1 LRIRSGHAPLV
12 ARASRSSAISTA
24 RRLRHGVRHV
34 PQATLPVTVSASSQR
49 LRPSA
54 PPRAATIVGLCAIVG
69 ALGVGGIPTTADAQ
83 SVSQRANA
91 VALATES
98 RPVEIELRSA
108 ARVLAPG
115 DTATLAIRLRP
126 EPGWH
131 AYWRHAGD
139 VGSSPSVE
147 WRLPE
152 GYTAGPLRWPT
163 PELIS
168 SPPLASYGYERE
180 VHMLS
185 AVHVPRTARVGS
197 TATLAATVT
206 WVVCKE
212 ECFADDVELALTLP
226 VGAASEADTAA
237 ARAIMAEEARVP
249 SRVADW
255 EFLSAVDS
263 GAIVLRVR
271 PPNGSGLLAGGDT
284 GRVRFFVDSAG
295 VIEHGAPA
303 VVRVDGD
310 ALELRLVR
318 SQYAGGTPTRLT
330 GVLALAGRG
339 NGDEGLAVE
348 VDAPVVGLAQLAST
362 GRRARESGTGD
373 AALDSGGWLAL
384 ATAGLL
390 ALLGG
395 TLLNLM
401 PCVLP
406 VLSIKAL
413 GVAEAAARDART
425 ARRHTLLFATGVLV
439 SMWALVGVLLALRAA
454 GAEVGWGY
462 QLQSPAMVG
471 ALALLVFAAAL
482 NMAGVFE
489 LSPLGGTLSVA
500 AGRTPPAAEAFL
512 SGILVTALATP
523 CSAPFLAAA
532 VAYGIAGGA
541 VSAILVFTALGIGLV
556 WPLALVAAVPR
567 VRRWLPKPG
576 AWMVTLRQ
584 ALAFPLLATVV
595 WLAWVLGRQAGIDA
609 VTALLAALTLL
620 SLGLW
625 ALGRFGTLVASVG
638 RRRAAQGIALVT
650 GAGALALVMAGAR
663 LAPPRGAVSADATS
677 PPSQGGGA
685 LPWRPYSAAALEAL
699 RDSGR
704 VVLLDFTA
712 DWCLTCKVNERV
724 AFGSDAV
731 RASLRAHDVA
741 LLRAD
746 WTTRDPSVTR
756 ALAAF
761 RRNSVP
767 FVVLYGRDRAAAPAI
782 LPTLLTPGIVT
793 RALDAAAASRAP
805 ALFAA
810 PGR

>member
-1 LRIRSGHAPLV
+1 MSASSKRTRPPAPSGAAALAGLCALVAALAAGATPAVAQLVPQPASAV
-12 ARASRSSAISTA
+12 ARATA
-24 RRLRHGVRHV
+24 
-34 PQATLPVTVSASSQR
+34 
-49 LRPSA
+49 
-54 PPRAATIVGLCAIVG
+54 
-69 ALGVGGIPTTADAQ
+69 
-83 SVSQRANA
+83 N
-91 VALATES
+91 
-98 RPVEIELRSA
+98 RPVEVELRSA

-115 DTATLAIRLRP
+115 DTVAIAIRLRP

-131 AYWRHAGD
+131 TYWRHAGD
-139 VGSSPSVE
+139 VGSPPSVE

-152 GYTAGPLRWPT
+152 GFTAGPLRWPT

-168 SPPLASYGYERE
+168 SPPLASYGYESE
-180 VHMLS
+180 VHLLG
-185 AVHVPRTARVGS
+185 AVHVPPTARVGS
-197 TATLAATVT
+197 TATFAGTVT
-206 WVVCKE
+206 WVVCNV
-212 ECFADDVELALTLP
+212 ECVADEVDLTLTLP
-226 VGAASEADTAA
+226 VGAAPEADTAA
-237 ARAIMAEEARVP
+237 TRAFAAADARVP
-249 SRVADW
+249 ARLAGW
-255 EFLSAVDS
+255 AFRSAVD
-263 GAIVLRVR
+263 GDAIVLRVR
-271 PPNGSGLLAGGDT
+271 SPEGSSLLAGGDAA
-284 GRVRFFVDSAG
+284 RVRFFVDSAG
-295 VIEHGAPA
+295 VIDHAAPA
-303 VVRVDGD
+303 AVRVDGD
-310 ALELRLVR
+310 ALELRLAR
-318 SQYAGGTPTRLT
+318 SQYASGTPGRLT
-330 GVLALAGRG
+330 GVLALAGQG
-339 NGDEGLAVE
+339 SGDEGLAVE
-348 VDAPVVGLAQLAST
+348 VDAPVVGMAQLAS
-362 GRRARESGTGD
+362 GDGSAGTGN
-373 AALDSGGWLAL
+373 AALDAGGWLAL

-413 GVAEAAARDART
+413 GVAEAAAHDGRT
-425 ARRHTLLFATGVLV
+425 ARRHALLFAAGVLV
-439 SMWALVGVLLALRAA
+439 SMWTLVGVLLAVRAA

-462 QLQSPAMVG
+462 QLQSPVVVG

-489 LSPLGGTLSVA
+489 LAPVGGTLSVA

-512 SGILVTALATP
+512 SGVLVTALATP

-541 VSAILVFTALGIGLV
+541 VSAVVVFTALGLGLV
-556 WPLALVAAVPR
+556 WPLALVAAAPR
-567 VRRWLPKPG
+567 VRRWLPRPG

-595 WLAWVLGRQAGIDA
+595 WLAWVLGRQAGTGA

-620 SLGLW
+620 AFGLW
-625 ALGRFGTLVASVG
+625 ALGRFATLAAPAG
-638 RRRAAQGIALVT
+638 RRRAARGVALAA
-650 GAGALALVMAGAR
+650 GAGAVALVIAGAR
-663 LAPPRGAVSADATS
+663 SAPALGTVGVDAIS
-677 PPSQGGGA
+677 PAGQAAGA
-685 LPWRPYSAAALEAL
+685 LPWRPYSAASLQAL

-724 AFGSDAV
+724 AFSSGTV

-761 RRNSVP
+761 NRNSVP
-767 FVVLYGRDRAAAPAI
+767 FVVLYGRDRDAAPTV

-793 RALDAAAASRAP
+793 RALDAAAGPVP
-805 ALFAA
+805 ALSAA
-810 PGR
+810 PIR

>member
-1 LRIRSGHAPLV
+1 MCALV
-12 ARASRSSAISTA
+12 GSVVVAISATAAAQTPFTQASALARAT
-24 RRLRHGVRHV
+24 
-34 PQATLPVTVSASSQR
+34 
-49 LRPSA
+49 
-54 PPRAATIVGLCAIVG
+54 
-69 ALGVGGIPTTADAQ
+69 D
-83 SVSQRANA
+83 
-91 VALATES
+91 S
-98 RPVEIELRSA
+98 RPVEVELRSA
-108 ARVLAPG
+108 ARVLVPG
-115 DTATLAIRLRP
+115 ETAVVAIRLRP

-139 VGSSPSVE
+139 VGSAPSVE

-152 GYTAGPLRWPT
+152 GFTADSLRWPT
-163 PELIS
+163 PELIV

-180 VHMLS
+180 VHLL
-185 AVHVPRTARVGS
+185 ATLHVPPTARVGS
-197 TATLAATVT
+197 TATLAGTVT

-212 ECFADDVELALTLP
+212 ECFAADVDLALTLP
-226 VGAASEADTAA
+226 VGAAAAPDTAA
-237 ARAIMAEEARVP
+237 ARAFAAEDVRVP
-249 SRVADW
+249 ARPAGWV
-255 EFLSAVDS
+255 FRSAVGSD
-263 GAIVLRVR
+263 AIVLHVR
-271 PPNGSGLLAGGDT
+271 PPEGSDLLAGGDLA
-284 GRVRFFVDSAG
+284 GIHFFADSGG
-295 VIEHGAPA
+295 VIDHGAPA
-303 VVRVDGD
+303 TVRVDGD

-318 SQYAGGTPTRLT
+318 SSYASGDLTRLR

-339 NGDEGLAVE
+339 SGDEGLAVE
-348 VDAPVVGLAQLAST
+348 VDAPVVGMAQLASADGSAGAAT
-362 GRRARESGTGD
+362 GH
-373 AALDSGGWLAL
+373 AALDAGGWLAL

-413 GVAEAAARDART
+413 GVAEAAARDGRT
-425 ARRHTLLFATGVLV
+425 ARRHALLFAAGVLV
-439 SMWALVGVLLALRAA
+439 SMWALVGTLLALRAA

-489 LSPLGGTLSVA
+489 LVPVGGTLSVA
-500 AGRTPPAAEAFL
+500 AGRTPPATEAFL
-512 SGILVTALATP
+512 SGVLVTALATP

-532 VAYGIAGGA
+532 VAYGIAGGTA
-541 VSAILVFTALGIGLV
+541 SALVVFTALGLGLV
-556 WPLALVAAVPR
+556 WPVALVAAVPR

-576 AWMVTLRQ
+576 MWMVTLRQ

-620 SLGLW
+620 AFGLW
-625 ALGRFGTLVASVG
+625 ALGRFGTLAASPG
-638 RRRAAQGIALVT
+638 RRHTARGVALAA
-650 GAGALALVMAGAR
+650 GAGALALVTAASAAPRAAVAADAMSPSSEAAGA
-663 LAPPRGAVSADATS
+663 LA
-677 PPSQGGGA
+677 
-685 LPWRPYSAAALEAL
+685 WRPYSAAALTAL

-731 RASLRAHDVA
+731 RASLRAHNVA

-746 WTTRDPSVTR
+746 WTTRDPSVTS

-767 FVVLYGRDRAAAPAI
+767 FVVLYGRDRDAAPAV

-793 RALDAAAASRAP
+793 RAVDAAAVGATTLSAMSAR
-805 ALFAA
+805 
-810 PGR
+810 

>member
-1 LRIRSGHAPLV
+1 MVTHFLAAVMSNTSRVLVIASLAAFPIRAAAAQPV
-12 ARASRSSAISTA
+12 TQRASALVRATA
-24 RRLRHGVRHV
+24 
-34 PQATLPVTVSASSQR
+34 SQ
-49 LRPSA
+49 
-54 PPRAATIVGLCAIVG
+54 
-69 ALGVGGIPTTADAQ
+69 
-83 SVSQRANA
+83 
-91 VALATES
+91 
-98 RPVEIELRSA
+98 PVEIELRSA
-108 ARVLAPG
+108 ARVLVPG
-115 DTATLAIRLRP
+115 ETAAVAIRLRP

-139 VGSSPSVE
+139 VGSPPSVE
-147 WRLPE
+147 WQLPA
-152 GYTAGPLRWPT
+152 GFTAAPLRWPK
-163 PELIS
+163 PELIA
-168 SPPLASYGYERE
+168 SPPLASYGYARE
-180 VHMLS
+180 VHLLG

-197 TATLAATVT
+197 TATIGGTVT

-212 ECFADDVELALTLP
+212 ECFAADVDLALTLP
-226 VGAASEADTAA
+226 VGAAPRIDTAA
-237 ARAIMAEEARVP
+237 ARAFAVEDARVP
-249 SRVADW
+249 FRPADW
-255 EFLSAVDS
+255 VFRSAAD
-263 GAIVLRVR
+263 ARTIVLRVR
-271 PPNGSGLLAGGDT
+271 PPDGSGLLAGADAA
-284 GRVRFFVDSAG
+284 RIRFFVDSGG
-295 VIEHGAPA
+295 VIDHAALQP
-303 VVRVDGD
+303 VRVDGEE
-310 ALELRLVR
+310 LELRLVR
-318 SQYAGGTPTRLT
+318 SQYATGTPARVR
-330 GVLALAGRG
+330 GVLALAGG
-339 NGDEGLAVE
+339 GSGEKGLAVE
-348 VDAPVVGLAQLAST
+348 VDAPVVSVAQLASAD
-362 GRRARESGTGD
+362 GLVGGSAGTGGATLD
-373 AALDSGGWLAL
+373 AGGWLAL

-413 GVAEAAARDART
+413 GVAEAAAHDART
-425 ARRHTLLFATGVLV
+425 ARRHALLFAAGVLV
-439 SMWALVGVLLALRAA
+439 SMWALVGTLLALRAA

-471 ALALLVFAAAL
+471 ALALIVFAAAL

-489 LSPLGGTLSVA
+489 LAPLGGTLSVA

-512 SGILVTALATP
+512 SGVLVTALATP

-532 VAYGIAGGA
+532 VAYGIAGGVA
-541 VSAILVFTALGIGLV
+541 SAIVVFTALGLGLV

-567 VRRWLPKPG
+567 VRQWLPRPG

-609 VTALLAALTLL
+609 VAALLAALTVLAF
-620 SLGLW
+620 GLW
-625 ALGRFGTLVASVG
+625 ALGRFGTLVASTG
-638 RRRAAQGIALVT
+638 RRRAARGVALAT
-650 GAGALALVMAGAR
+650 AAGALALVIAGASS
-663 LAPPRGAVSADATS
+663 ATPRGAAVDASS
-677 PPSQGGGA
+677 PPNQDASA
-685 LPWRPYSAAALEAL
+685 LPWRPYSAAALTAL

-746 WTTRDPSVTR
+746 WTTRDPLVTR

-761 RRNSVP
+761 SRNSVP
-767 FVVLYGRDRAAAPAI
+767 FVVLYGRDRAAAPAV

-793 RALDAAAASRAP
+793 RALDAAAIGRAP
-805 ALFAA
+805 TLSAA
-810 PGR
+810 PAR

>member
-1 LRIRSGHAPLV
+1 MIERSIRGTL
-12 ARASRSSAISTA
+12 
-24 RRLRHGVRHV
+24 
-34 PQATLPVTVSASSQR
+34 LPVKGRTAPSSYGIR
-49 LRPSA
+49 RP
-54 PPRAATIVGLCAIVG
+54 PGAATIAGLCALAGVLAAGGTPAAAG
-69 ALGVGGIPTTADAQ
+69 AQPDP
-83 SVSQRANA
+83 QRASA
-91 VALATES
+91 VARVTAS
-98 RPVEIELRSA
+98 RPVEVELRSA
-108 ARVLAPG
+108 MRVIAPG
-115 DTATLAIRLRP
+115 ETVAVAIRLRP

-139 VGSSPSVE
+139 VGSPPSVA
-147 WRLPE
+147 WRLPP
-152 GYTAGPLRWPT
+152 GYTAAPLRWPA

-180 VHMLS
+180 VHLLG
-185 AVHVPRTARVGS
+185 AVHVPSTARVGS
-197 TATLAATVT
+197 RATLSGTIT
-206 WVVCKE
+206 WVVCKV
-212 ECFADDVELALTLP
+212 ECIADDVDLALTLP
-226 VGAASEADTAA
+226 VGAAPAADTAA
-237 ARAIMAEEARVP
+237 ARAFAAEDARVP
-249 SRVADW
+249 VRRADW
-255 EFLSAVDS
+255 AFRSAVDS

-271 PPNGSGLLAGGDT
+271 PPPGSDLLAGGDAP
-284 GRVRFFVDSAG
+284 RVQFFVDTAG
-295 VIEHGAPA
+295 VIDHAAPA
-303 VVRVDGD
+303 AVRVDGD

-318 SQYAGGTPTRLT
+318 SSYASGTPTRLR

-339 NGDEGLAVE
+339 GDEGLAVE
-348 VDAPVVGLAQLAST
+348 VDAPVVGMAQLAPA
-362 GRRARESGTGD
+362 GAGGPGTGN
-373 AALDSGGWLAL
+373 AALDAGGWLAL

-413 GVAEAAARDART
+413 GIAEAAAHDGRT
-425 ARRHTLLFATGVLV
+425 ARRHALLFAAGVLV
-439 SMWALVGVLLALRAA
+439 SMWALVGMLLALRAA

-489 LSPLGGTLSVA
+489 LAPVGGTLSAA
-500 AGRTPPAAEAFL
+500 AGRTPPPAEAFL
-512 SGILVTALATP
+512 SGVLVTALATP

-532 VAYGIAGGA
+532 VAYGVAGGA
-541 VSAILVFTALGIGLV
+541 PSAVVVFTALGLGLV
-556 WPLALVAAVPR
+556 WPLALVAVAPR
-567 VRRWLPKPG
+567 VRRWLPRPG

-595 WLAWVLGRQAGIDA
+595 WLAWVLGRQTGTDA
-609 VTALLAALTLL
+609 VAALLAALTLL
-620 SLGLW
+620 AFGLW
-625 ALGRFGTLVASVG
+625 ALGRFGTLVAPTG
-638 RRRAAQGIALVT
+638 RRRAARGVALAA
-650 GAGALALVMAGAR
+650 GAGAVALVMAGASSPP
-663 LAPPRGAVSADATS
+663 APASVAVDATS
-677 PPSQGGGA
+677 PPGQGAGA

-704 VVLLDFTA
+704 VVLVDFTA

-724 AFGSDAV
+724 AFGSGAV

-746 WTTRDPSVTR
+746 WTTRDPSVSR

-761 RRNSVP
+761 GRNSVP
-767 FVVLYGRDRAAAPAI
+767 FVVLYGRDRAAAPAV

-793 RALDAAAASRAP
+793 RALDAAAGRTPALSAAP
-805 ALFAA
+805 A
-810 PGR
+810 R

>member
-1 LRIRSGHAPLV
+1 MGMRPPERPGPVAV
-12 ARASRSSAISTA
+12 ARLCALLGALAVGATPAIAHTQQASVPASAIAHATA
-24 RRLRHGVRHV
+24 
-34 PQATLPVTVSASSQR
+34 SQ
-49 LRPSA
+49 
-54 PPRAATIVGLCAIVG
+54 
-69 ALGVGGIPTTADAQ
+69 
-83 SVSQRANA
+83 
-91 VALATES
+91 
-98 RPVEIELRSA
+98 PVEIELRSA

-115 DTATLAIRLRP
+115 ETVAVAIRLRP
-126 EPGWH
+126 NPGWH

-139 VGSSPSVE
+139 VGSAPSVE

-152 GYTAGPLRWPT
+152 GFTAAPLRWPT
-163 PELIS
+163 PELIA

-180 VHMLS
+180 VHLLA

-197 TATLAATVT
+197 TATLAGSVT

-212 ECFADDVELALTLP
+212 ECFAADVDLALTLP
-226 VGAASEADTAA
+226 VGAAPEADTAA
-237 ARAIMAEEARVP
+237 ARAILAEDARVP
-249 SRVADW
+249 VRRADW
-255 EFLSAVDS
+255 VFRSAVDS

-271 PPNGSGLLAGGDT
+271 PPEGSGLLAGGDAA
-284 GRVRFFVDSAG
+284 RVRFFVDSGG
-295 VIEHGAPA
+295 VIDHAAPA
-303 VVRVDGD
+303 AVRVDGD

-318 SQYAGGTPTRLT
+318 SPYASGTPTRLR
-330 GVLALAGRG
+330 GVLALAGRAS
-339 NGDEGLAVE
+339 GDESFAVE
-348 VDAPVVGLAQLAST
+348 VDAPVVGMAQLASADGSAGAST
-362 GRRARESGTGD
+362 GGATAD
-373 AALDSGGWLAL
+373 AGGWLAL

-390 ALLGG
+390 ALVGG

-413 GVAEAAARDART
+413 GVAEAAAHDGRT
-425 ARRHTLLFATGVLV
+425 ARRHTLLFAAGVLV
-439 SMWALVGVLLALRAA
+439 SMWALVAMLLALRAA

-489 LSPLGGTLSVA
+489 LVPVGGSLSMA

-512 SGILVTALATP
+512 SGVLVTALATP

-541 VSAILVFTALGIGLV
+541 ATAIVVFTALGLGLV
-556 WPLALVAAVPR
+556 WPLALVAAAPR

-576 AWMVTLRQ
+576 PWMVTLRQ

-609 VTALLAALTLL
+609 VAALLAALTLL
-620 SLGLW
+620 AFGLW
-625 ALGRFGTLVASVG
+625 ALGRFATVVASTG
-638 RRRAAQGIALVT
+638 RRRAARGVALAA
-650 GAGALALVMAGAR
+650 GAGALMLVIAGPSS
-663 LAPPRGAVSADATS
+663 APLGAAAADAAS
-677 PPSQGGGA
+677 PPSEAAGA
-685 LPWRPYSAAALEAL
+685 LPWRPYSEAALTAL

-724 AFGSDAV
+724 AFGSDTV

-746 WTTRDPSVTR
+746 WTTRDPSITR
-756 ALAAF
+756 SLAAF
-761 RRNSVP
+761 GRNSVP
-767 FVVLYGRDRAAAPAI
+767 FVVLYGHDRTAAPVV

-793 RALDAAAASRAP
+793 RALDAAARG
-805 ALFAA
+805 AA
-810 PGR
+810 PGPSAVSAR